1 MSSKQARYQPL
12 QSTEAVEIDQGD
24 LSDGEGDSNKD
35 HPLGSLTLRSDSSKR
50 AAASPSEVALLGFSA
65 PGWTVRNRKYSD
77 AVASRFFVGR
87 KLTKSYIA
95 FSVLLLAVLVSL
107 VGSGGYWFYSKGLI
121 NGQSPPWY
129 PTPRGG
135 TVSSW
140 QYSYTKAAKLVDRMT
155 LVEKVNVTTGTGW
168 AMDLCVGNTGP
179 AENVGFPGLCLQ
191 DGPLGIRFT
200 DHATSF
206 PAGVTVGA
214 TWNRDLMRRRGAA
227 HARQARL
234 KGVNV
239 LLGPA
244 MGPLGRNPAGGRVWE
259 GFGSDPILQ
268 GVAAYE
274 TIQGIQSQGIMAT
287 AKHYIGNEQEHF
299 RRGLEWGLPEAL
311 SSNIDDR
318 TLHELY
324 GWPFAESVRAGV
336 ASVMCSYQMV
346 NNSYA
351 CGNSKLMNGI
361 LKDELGFQGFIQSD
375 WLAQRSGVASAL
387 AGLDMSMPGDGL
399 YWQDGR
405 SLFGE
410 QLTLAVL
417 NGSVPMSRL
426 NDMVTRVVA
435 AWYQLGQD
443 SWAEEGPNF
452 SSWTNDEYGYLH
464 SGSGSRQEKVIVNKF
479 IEAENEDSKQL
490 ARQVA
495 SEGIVLL
502 KNEDSI
508 LPLTPTLS
516 ELTSHGRKRVAVV
529 GEDAGP
535 GKGPNY
541 CDDRACNQG
550 TLAVGWGSGATEFT
564 YLVDPLSA
572 LNSSFDVSAVEIASS
587 LVNSV
592 SSKLKQA
599 LREQDLCFVFG
610 NADSGEG
617 YKVWASEHADRNDLE
632 IQKGGSRLIR
642 TVAEECG
649 GPVVVIIHSVGPV
662 IVEEFADLD
671 SVKAILF
678 ANLPGQESGNALAD
692 VLFGRTDASGRLPY
706 TVGKSLEDYGPGAPV
721 LYYPNGIIPQANFR
735 EGLFIDY
742 RHFDKAG
749 IEPRYPF
756 GHGLSF
762 TTFELSDLVVTG
774 LKTKSPLPSARPP
787 SIIPPSL
794 DETIPPI
801 DSALAPIGF
810 TKLRKFIYP
819 YLSSAE
825 KVKKGKYPYPD
836 GYDLVQEPSPAGG
849 GEGGNPALFEEYVK
863 VQVRVANTGNRKGQS
878 VVQLYVSFPP
888 SIKEASTG
896 DAIETPVQVL
906 RNFTKVELEAGSSQ
920 TVNLTLTR
928 KDLSYWSVV
937 QQNWVMPDGRF
948 TLAVGRSSRDLPLR
962 GQY

>member
-1 MSSKQARYQPL
+1 MPSQQARYQPL
-12 QSTEAVEIDQGD
+12 QSPAD
-24 LSDGEGDSNKD
+24 EGDFSDDNVAASTQGTQQ
-35 HPLGSLTLRSDSSKR
+35 PLALRSGPVAG
-50 AAASPSEVALLGFSA
+50 AAASSSEVALLRPSA
-65 PGWTVRNRKYSD
+65 STKRDSSD
-77 AVASRFFVGR
+77 AVASRAFVSHR
-87 KLTKSYIA
+87 LTKSHIA
-95 FSVLLLAVLVSL
+95 LSVLVLAVFVSL
-107 VGSGGYWFYSKGLI
+107 IGGGGYWVYNKGLI

-135 TVSSW
+135 TLASW
-140 QYSYTKAAKLVDRMT
+140 QNSYEKAARLVERMS
-155 LVEKVNVTTGTGW
+155 LVEKVNITTGTGW
-168 AMDLCVGNTGP
+168 AMDLCVGNTAP
-179 AENVGFPGLCLQ
+179 AVDVGFPGLCLQ
-191 DGPLGIRFT
+191 DGPLGIRFA

-206 PAGVTVGA
+206 PAGITVGA
-214 TWNRDLMRRRGAA
+214 TWNRELMRKRGAA

-259 GFGSDPILQ
+259 GFGSDPVLQ

-274 TIQGIQSQGIMAT
+274 TIQGIQSQGIIAT
-287 AKHYIGNEQEHF
+287 AKHFVGNEQEHF
-299 RRGLEWGLPEAL
+299 RRPLEWGLPEAL

-318 TLHELY
+318 TLHEIY
-324 GWPFAESVRAGV
+324 AWPFAESVRAGV

-351 CGNSKLMNGI
+351 CQNSKLMNGV
-361 LKDELGFQGFIQSD
+361 LKDELGFQGFVQSD

-410 QLTLAVL
+410 QLSIAVL
-417 NGSVPMSRL
+417 NGSIPMTRL
-426 NDMVTRVVA
+426 NDMAIRVVA

-443 SWAEEGPNF
+443 SWADEGPNF

-464 SGSGSRQEKVIVNKF
+464 AGSNSRQDKVVVNKF
-479 IEAENEDSKQL
+479 VEAETDESRQL

-495 SEGIVLL
+495 IEGTVLL
-502 KNEDSI
+502 KNDDSL
-508 LPLTPTLS
+508 LPLSSTLS
-516 ELTSHGRKRVAVV
+516 ELGSATRKRVAII

-550 TLAVGWGSGATEFT
+550 TLAVGWGSGATDFS
-564 YLVDPLSA
+564 YLVDPLTA
-572 LNSSFDVSAVEIASS
+572 LNSSFDTAAVEITSS
-587 LVNSV
+587 LTNSV
-592 SSKLKQA
+592 STKMKKTLN
-599 LREQDLCFVFG
+599 EQDLCLVFG

-617 YKVWASEHADRNDLE
+617 HKIWATQRADRNDLE

-662 IVEEFADLD
+662 IVEDFADLP
-671 SVKAILF
+671 SVKAIVF

-692 VLFGRTDASGRLPY
+692 VLFGRADASGRLPY
-706 TVGKSLEDYGPGAPV
+706 TVGRSLADYGPGAPV
-721 LYYPNGIIPQANFR
+721 LYYPNSIIPQVDFK
-735 EGLFIDY
+735 EGLFFDY
-742 RHFDKAG
+742 RHFDRAG
-749 IEPRYPF
+749 VEPRYPF

-762 TTFELSDLVVTG
+762 TTFDFSDLVITS
-774 LKTKSPLPSARPP
+774 LKSKSPLPAARPP
-787 SIIPPSL
+787 SSITPPSL
-794 DETIPPI
+794 DEKIPSI
-801 DSALAPIGF
+801 DGALMPKGF

-819 YLSSAE
+819 YISS
-825 KVKKGKYPYPD
+825 KDSVKTGRYPYPD
-836 GYDLVQEPSPAGG
+836 GYDAVQKPSPAGG
-849 GEGGNPALFEEYVK
+849 GEGGNPALFEEYVQ
-863 VQVRVANTGNRKGQS
+863 VQIRVANTGHRKGHT

-888 SIKEASTG
+888 SVKEPSTG
-896 DAIETPVQVL
+896 EVIDTPVRVL
-906 RNFTKVELEAGSSQ
+906 RNFTKIELEAGSEQ
-920 TVNLTLTR
+920 VVTLGLTR

-937 QQNWVMPDGRF
+937 QQNWVMPDGPF
-948 TLAVGRSSRDLPLR
+948 TLAFGKSSRDLVLQ
-962 GQY
+962 GTY